1 MEITKKKYPTSI
13 NNKQC
18 IGPCYEPG
26 TYIIHPITLSY
37 LTHKE
42 KPFCPTMHW
51 FDEKNKASMNAD
63 ICVIPS
69 SKEDIDR
76 HQIELSFIVPTFS
89 FNCDYFLKTYYDIYS
104 FESALDWI
112 SNNPSPLYTQ
122 LRIIDCSWKV
132 YGSNVDI
139 LNDQLIELYIHIIKK
154 EWIKS
159 IYPVVAKYIY
169 VDQDKIYF
177 SKNNNTNEYQANE
190 YQTNEYQV
198 EKINFLIKKITTKQ
212 FIYKFLNGYIN
223 EYKSVWSDIES
234 HNKTMLNF
242 LITFVVNKI
251 ETALLKEEDF

>member
-1 MEITKKKYPTSI
+1 MELTKKKYPISI

-37 LTHKE
+37 LTHKN

-51 FDEKNKASMNAD
+51 FDEKNKTSMNAD
-63 ICVIPS
+63 ICIIPS

-89 FNCDYFLKTYYDIYS
+89 FNCDYFLKTYYDIFS

-112 SNNPSPLYTQ
+112 SNNQSPLYTQ

-139 LNDQLIELYIHIIKK
+139 LNDQLIDLYIYIIKK
-154 EWIKS
+154 EWIKN
-159 IYPVVAKYIY
+159 IYPVVEKYIY

-177 SKNNNTNEYQANE
+177 SKNSSTDEYH
-190 YQTNEYQV
+190 V

-212 FIYKFLNGYIN
+212 FIYKFLNEYIN

-242 LITFVVNKI
+242 LINFVVRKI
-251 ETALLKEEDF
+251 EATISKKEDF